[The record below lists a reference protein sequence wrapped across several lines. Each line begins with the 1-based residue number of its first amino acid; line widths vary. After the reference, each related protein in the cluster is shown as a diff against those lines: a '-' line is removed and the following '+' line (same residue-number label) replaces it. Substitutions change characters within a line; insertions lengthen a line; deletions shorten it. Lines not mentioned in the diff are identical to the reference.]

1 LGPLLSKASL
11 AGLSGAFKERK
22 KKLTYQLMEEPS
34 LLNAKSLETVFSDNA
49 VSGRASAREQDF
61 TGLGFTG
68 VVISGHMHW
77 ISGTDVVFVVIGR
90 LA

>member
-1 LGPLLSKASL
+1 MLSSRRRAVCL
-11 AGLSGAFKERK
+11 DIPFYR
-22 KKLTYQLMEEPS
+22 
-34 LLNAKSLETVFSDNA
+34 TVFSDNA